1 MANATRTLS
10 ANKVGY
16 ITYQNSSKHYT
27 VSSSEWYQIS
37 GRQSYLDGAQNAL
50 LFEFASF
57 PDSLAHYK
65 LVSARFR
72 FQIKTK
78 KRKRIARVWWSASSF
93 NANTVKYDTRPAFNY
108 LSDCE
113 LLIEEIDETGSNY
126 WIPDNTANEVK
137 KIVNAKSF
145 ELFVV
150 GESSSDTSAS
160 AKSILTGGSDPQLEI
175 TYDNAVK
182 ATSKVDYKSG
192 PKSGYSDPAKAT
204 TFQWQYVKGD
214 SIVCASD
221 TWAQDHATFYWKKST
236 DANYTSVSI
245 SGTTTKVTIPANTFP
260 GGSTIQW
267 YVSGTDE
274 DGTTTRTPASGVY
287 SFSTASGS
295 VATQCVDPLNE
306 VIDGGKAYRFRWT
319 ITSTDGKKASRTRLN
334 YKLSTDGTWTSLL
347 DTNSHVTSYT
357 VPADTFAGGEYDWRP
372 LAYNVDGVL
381 GSYDTGHFISIAPPN
396 PLSGLEAT
404 EVPYSTISWQSDDQQ
419 AYQISVDG
427 VVVKKAFGS
436 DVYSY
441 QLEEPLDDGTHV
453 ISVIVQGEYGFW
465 SSPAEVTVTISN
477 TPGDTVTLDGS
488 FELDALLVWST
499 ESVTTN
505 FQIYRDGVRIGH
517 TTKTNFEDRFVL
529 GDHSYYVLNRLD
541 DGNYTKS
548 NEVTGTM
555 TAYGVQISRLDE
567 SGWLDISLSENSVAM
582 QSFKAERKSASY
594 HVAGAIYPIIEL
606 SSFEDLAGSYDCAFR
621 NMEDAK
627 AFEAM
632 LGHEVIIK
640 SRGDHVLFGVIT
652 SLSSRVKTFTTGYTF
667 SLSRIHLEDF
677 VDETDS

>member
-1 MANATRTLS
+1 M
-10 ANKVGY
+10 
-16 ITYQNSSKHYT
+16 
-27 VSSSEWYQIS
+27 
-37 GRQSYLDGAQNAL
+37 
-50 LFEFASF
+50 LFEFANF
-57 PDSLAHYK
+57 PSTYAHNK

-72 FQIKTK
+72 FQIKTT
-78 KRKRIARVWWSASSF
+78 KRRRIAKVWWSDSGF
-93 NANTVKYDTRPAFNY
+93 NANTVEYDVGTDY
-108 LSDCE
+108 SSLKGCE
-113 LLIEEIDETGSNY
+113 LMIEEIDSSGSNY
-126 WIPDNTANEVK
+126 WIPEVTPAEVK

-145 ELFVV
+145 ELIAT
-150 GESSSDTSAS
+150 GESSNDTSVS
-160 AKSILTGGSDPQLEI
+160 AKSLLTGGSDPQLEI

-221 TWAQDHATFYWKKST
+221 TWAQDHATFYWKKSS

-287 SFSTASGS
+287 SFSTASGA
-295 VATQCVDPLNE
+295 VASRCIEPIGQ
-306 VIDGGKAYRFRWT
+306 VIDGSAAQRFRWT
-319 ITSTDGKKASRTRLN
+319 VTSTDGKKASRTVLQ
-334 YKLSTDGTWTSLL
+334 YKKSSDNSWTNIV
-347 DTNSHVTSYT
+347 DVNSQITSYN
-357 VPADTFAGGEYDWRP
+357 VPGGTLPAGEIDWRV
-372 LAYNVDGVL
+372 LVYNVDSVL
-381 GSYDTGHFISIAPPN
+381 GSHTDGQFVCIAAPEPVE
-396 PLSGLEAT
+396 GLEAT
-404 EVPYSTISWQSDDQQ
+404 EVPYSLISWQSDDQQ
-419 AYQISVDG
+419 AWQVSVDG
-427 VVVKKAFGS
+427 SVVAKGYGT

-441 QLEEPLDDGTHV
+441 QLEDPLEDGEHV
-453 ISVIVQGEYGFW
+453 ISVIVQGQYGFW
-465 SSPAEVTVTISN
+465 SQPSEVTVTIEN
-477 TPGDTVTLDGS
+477 IPGDAVTLEGS
-488 FELDALLVWST
+488 FDLDASLFW
-499 ESVTTN
+499 TTASETAN
-505 FQIYRDGVRIGH
+505 FQVYRDGVRIGH

-555 TAYGVQISRLDE
+555 TAHGVQISRLDE

-667 SLSRIHLEDF
+667 SLSRIHKEDF
-677 VDETDS
+677 VDETDY